1 MWFSKIEQVCSN
13 SNKPYMWFYKIEQA
27 CTNSNEP
34 YMWFCKIEQAC
45 TNSNEPLYVVQQN
58 RTGLFYFKIRGLC

>member
-1 MWFSKIEQVCSN
+1 MWFC
-13 SNKPYMWFYKIEQA
+13 KIEQA

-45 TNSNEPLYVVQQN
+45 INSNEPLYVVQQN
-58 RTGLFYFKIRGLC
+58 RTGLY